1 MTEPMRSPAVDG
13 STGNV
18 PDRPS
23 QDVVLGLHEAHRRVG
38 AATARLFDT
47 AAHAYAVTEL
57 LVRKGVIE
65 VDELDR
71 SRRDVEERLGSAFG
85 DDGLEISIAAEGPD
99 KYELGEQAVEIDC
112 AARLPLCRAACCRLR
127 FPLSEQDIHEG
138 VVRWQLDR
146 PYLNLQNSDGYCVHC
161 TTGSRTCGVYVNRPG
176 VCRTYDCRKDTRI
189 WVDFEARVPQPDL
202 P

>member
-1 MTEPMRSPAVDG
+1 LLVQEP
-13 STGNV
+13 
-18 PDRPS
+18 
-23 QDVVLGLHEAHRRVG
+23 GLDEHEW
-38 AATARLFDT
+38 
-47 AAHAYAVTEL
+47 VTEWEQIEPEL
-57 LVRKGVIE
+57 RESPTEALSEADDLVGRMME
-65 VDELDR
+65 
-71 SRRDVEERLGSAFG
+71 
-85 DDGLEISIAAEGPD
+85 
-99 KYELGEQAVEIDC
+99 
-112 AARLPLCRAACCRLR
+112 ARG